1 MEHFHLIQC
10 HWKGISF
17 PATLITNMPTFDLW
31 ARVNPDLVDTLPF
44 DPYLASAALPGSPP
58 PVSPPKEADTLL
70 TLPTLV
76 LGETVDDDLDGSA
89 IADPKDTKV
98 ECLPP
103 VADPQASVPEVPGQP
118 DVAAEPAVTL
128 DGTPKTDGFNALD
141 HQDKVVCI

>member
-1 MEHFHLIQC
+1 
-10 HWKGISF
+10 
-17 PATLITNMPTFDLW
+17 MPTFDLW

-118 DVAAEPAVTL
+118 DVAAEPSKSSKAKAA
-128 DGTPKTDGFNALD
+128 PKVPVPKLAELELWPEQQWPT
-141 HQDKVVCI
+141 VRPT

>member
-1 MEHFHLIQC
+1 ML
-10 HWKGISF
+10 
-17 PATLITNMPTFDLW
+17 TFDLW
-31 ARVNPDLVDTLPF
+31 AGVNPDLVDTLPF
-44 DPYLASAALPGSPP
+44 DPYLASAALPSSPP

-98 ECLPP
+98 ESLPP

-118 DVAAEPAVTL
+118 DVAAEPAATL

-141 HQDKVVCI
+141 HQDKVVCLIWPTVLYLPRVH